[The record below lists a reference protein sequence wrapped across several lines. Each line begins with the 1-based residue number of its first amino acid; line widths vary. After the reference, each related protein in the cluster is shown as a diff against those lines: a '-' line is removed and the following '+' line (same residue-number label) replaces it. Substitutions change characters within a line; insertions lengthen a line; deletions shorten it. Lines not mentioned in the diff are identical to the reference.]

1 MNQWDWL
8 KLKNFCTTKENSH
21 QIQGTAHR
29 IGEKSLPATHPV
41 KD

>member
-8 KLKNFCTTKENSH
+8 KLKNFCTAKENSH
-21 QIQGTAHR
+21 QIQETAHR